1 MKLSVV
7 IFCGGRGAASIINAC
22 LCYPEISLTLV
33 VNGYDNGLS
42 TGKLRSSIPG
52 LLGPSDFRKNYVTHT
67 EPNNTTRK
75 ELLKLFGKRL
85 CSSSPESQL
94 AAVFAKLE
102 QLEKCSHSSVN
113 ELQNVM
119 KDLEIIN
126 SSEIITS
133 EVLSECSIG
142 NLFMAGGYIRL
153 ANNFNDMID
162 KYLDVFKPKF
172 DLYNVNDGT
181 NLFLIALKKNGEIIA
196 DEASIVAPQS
206 RAPIT
211 DLFLIKSKSLA
222 LLKNNL
228 ENKKIEYKRTFL
240 KELAVLP
247 ETNKKV
253 IDAIRQSDLIVV
265 GPGTQNSSI
274 LPSFICDGTLRHT
287 MGEVNVPI
295 VQIINLRQD
304 FDIQGWTAENITRR
318 LAMYLDSSSAPSHV
332 LVDKGVRCS
341 SNLTSS
347 DIWTESSELIQ
358 DDFDSIQTPGTHD
371 GTKIVTT
378 LRSILDSQF

>member
-1 MKLSVV
+1 
-7 IFCGGRGAASIINAC
+7 
-22 LCYPEISLTLV
+22 
-33 VNGYDNGLS
+33 
-42 TGKLRSSIPG
+42 
-52 LLGPSDFRKNYVTHT
+52 
-67 EPNNTTRK
+67 
-75 ELLKLFGKRL
+75 
-85 CSSSPESQL
+85 
-94 AAVFAKLE
+94 
-102 QLEKCSHSSVN
+102 
-113 ELQNVM
+113 M

-126 SSEIITS
+126 SSEITTS

-211 DLFLIKSKSLA
+211 DLFLIKPKSLA

>member
-126 SSEIITS
+126 SSEITTS

-162 KYLDVFKPKF
+162 KYSDVFKPKF

-211 DLFLIKSKSLA
+211 DLFLIKPKSLA

-240 KELAVLP
+240 KKLAVLP

-253 IDAIRQSDLIVV
+253 INAIKQSDLIVV

>member
-211 DLFLIKSKSLA
+211 DLFLIKPKSLA

-228 ENKKIEYKRTFL
+228 ENKKIEHKRTFL